1 MSTPEI
7 STLKV
12 GKNYTNNEIMS
23 VFKVANSGGI
33 RYSKTTKS
41 IVIFSF
47 NQIRNIKD
55 VPYQDTWQGNTIQYT
70 GQGKSGDQTL
80 SRNNKLLA
88 DSIKN
93 NVSVYLFEAFTRGEN
108 RYLGRVYLVHKPY
121 QIKEVDS
128 DNQERQVYKFP
139 LRLLNTGTHVSNN
152 ELMEHEKKQST
163 ALNGASTETLK
174 KIAIE
179 ASRLNSELAKEGHMK
194 TASSRKAETEVFIRN
209 PAIASYVKQLAN
221 GVCALCNKPAP
232 FKDKNN
238 KPFLHAHHIEYL
250 SDGGLDVLENCIAVC
265 PNCHARIHI
274 LNDSLDKEKLIQK
287 VKSRLL

>member
-55 VPYQDTWQGNTIQYT
+55 VPYQDTWQANTIQYT

-108 RYLGRVYLVHKPY
+108 RYQGRVCLVDKPY

-139 LRLLNTGTHVSNN
+139 LRLLNTGTHVSSN

-163 ALNGASTETLK
+163 ALDGASTETLK

-274 LNDSLDKEKLIQK
+274 LNNSLDKEKLIQK

>member
-1 MSTPEI
+1 M
-7 STLKV
+7 K
-12 GKNYTNNEIMS
+12 
-23 VFKVANSGGI
+23 
-33 RYSKTTKS
+33 
-41 IVIFSF
+41 
-47 NQIRNIKD
+47 
-55 VPYQDTWQGNTIQYT
+55 
-70 GQGKSGDQTL
+70 
-80 SRNNKLLA
+80 
-88 DSIKN
+88 
-93 NVSVYLFEAFTRGEN
+93 
-108 RYLGRVYLVHKPY
+108 
-121 QIKEVDS
+121 
-128 DNQERQVYKFP
+128 
-139 LRLLNTGTHVSNN
+139 
-152 ELMEHEKKQST
+152 KKQST

>member
-7 STLKV
+7 STLKI

-108 RYLGRVYLVHKPY
+108 RYQGRVYLVHKPY

-139 LRLLNTGTHVSNN
+139 LRLLNTGTHVSSN

-194 TASSRKAETEVFIRN
+194 TASSRKAETKVFIRN

>member
-93 NVSVYLFEAFTRGEN
+93 NVSVYLFEAFTRSEN